1 MIVSNGFMSSTN
13 IIQRNYSQM
22 NDVHGW
28 VREVCK
34 KQNSTMRSAA
44 TVSAAAARANT
55 QVL

>member
-34 KQNSTMRSAA
+34 KQNSTMRSTA
-44 TVSAAAARANT
+44 TASAVAITNT
-55 QVL
+55 QLL